1 MREHCMAPLGRATM
15 RGRQIPLLA
24 VFVALGVA
32 ACGGSSNTTPAAEAT
47 RTVTETPAATATPAS
62 TPAAVTFTQSIAVGK
77 ALFPQVSGKYL
88 ECDATPDA
96 ILACPFDARL
106 RAQVEAY
113 AANKQRLCPQGCGGA
128 LLLLRQQCG
137 GFTSETVNTPQNESI
152 GIVMLTGNSCLG
164 NVSEIMY
171 VQVVIENGVPLADDV
186 MCNVGD
192 PKYGMYNAN
201 TGATGG
207 NPCA

>member
-1 MREHCMAPLGRATM
+1 MRRVG
-15 RGRQIPLLA
+15 IPLAA
-24 VFVALGVA
+24 VFVVLVVA
-32 ACGGSSNTTPAAEAT
+32 ACGGSPSTTATETT
-47 RTVTETPAATATPAS
+47 RTVTETPVATATPAP

-77 ALFPQVSGKYL
+77 TLFPQVNGKYL
-88 ECDATPDA
+88 ECDSTPDA

-106 RAQVEAY
+106 KAQVLTY

-137 GFTSETVNTPQNESI
+137 GFTGETVNTPQNESI
-152 GIVMLTGNSCLG
+152 GIVTLTGNSCLG
-164 NVSEIMY
+164 NVSQIMY
-171 VQVVIENGVPLADDV
+171 VQVVIENGQPVADDV

-201 TGATGG
+201 TDATGG
-207 NPCA
+207 NPCAPFPAA